1 MLLRDDRSERN
12 ARLCNAIVSTL
23 GSGARGNILAEEQS
37 LHIKFKFV
45 ALLSLLAKKR
55 VCLDF
60 LSFKESQ
67 FLRDSMQHVI
77 EAECL
82 RRITKENVNLGGRY
96 PEAVVAIDENQP
108 NQRSQFN
115 LASRKVANQCLA
127 KVTIC
132 LFLQLLVSEFSREPS
147 RPEVRRL
154 ITSLFTNE
162 HFKTLSIP
170 KGLVSSEI
178 HNLMTQMRNLNGF
191 L

>member
-82 RRITKENVNLGGRY
+82 RRIAQEKISFSGRH
-96 PEAVVAIDENQP
+96 PEAVDAIDENQP
-108 NQRSQFN
+108 NPRS
-115 LASRKVANQCLA
+115 
-127 KVTIC
+127 
-132 LFLQLLVSEFSREPS
+132 
-147 RPEVRRL
+147 
-154 ITSLFTNE
+154 
-162 HFKTLSIP
+162 
-170 KGLVSSEI
+170 
-178 HNLMTQMRNLNGF
+178 
-191 L
+191 